1 MDITLSLVHKAKQ
14 GDKEAFGELYTEI
27 HKDLYRFAYY
37 TLGNREDAEDAV
49 SEAFLEGFRGIKN
62 LRDEKL
68 FKAWMMRI
76 ISIRCKRK
84 IKQYVT
90 NRQKLSPED
99 ISEHVI
105 AFDLNTDNDERLAL
119 LSALSTIDH
128 SERTV
133 LVLAVVEGYKTREI
147 AQILGC
153 PQGTVSS
160 KLYRTLK
167 KLRVE
172 LERR

>member
-1 MDITLSLVHKAKQ
+1 MDITLSLVQQAKD
-14 GDKEAFGELYTEI
+14 GDKEAFGALYAEI
-27 HKDLYRFAYY
+27 YRDLFRFAYY

-49 SEAFLEGFRGIKN
+49 SEAFLEGFRGLKN

-68 FKAWMMRI
+68 FRAWMMRI

-84 IKQYVT
+84 IRQYVT
-90 NRQKLSPED
+90 NRQKLDPED

-105 AFDLNTDNDERLAL
+105 SFDLNIDSDERLAL
-119 LSALSTIDH
+119 LAALSTLDH
-128 SERTV
+128 SERTI
-133 LVLAVVEGYKTREI
+133 LILSVVEGYKTREI
-147 AQILGC
+147 AQILSC

-167 KLRVE
+167 KLRAE
-172 LERR
+172 LERK

>member
-1 MDITLSLVHKAKQ
+1 MDITLSLVHKAKN
-14 GDKEAFGELYTEI
+14 GDKEAYGALYSEI
-27 HKDLYRFAYY
+27 YKDLYRFAYY

-49 SEAFLEGFRGIKN
+49 SEAFLEGFRGLKN
-62 LRDEKL
+62 LRDDKL

-84 IKQYVT
+84 IKHYVST
-90 NRQKLSPED
+90 RQNIDPED
-99 ISEHVI
+99 ISDHVI
-105 AFDLNTDNDERLAL
+105 SFDLNTDNDERLSL

-128 SERTV
+128 SERTI
-133 LVLAVVEGYKTREI
+133 LILAVVEGYKTREI
-147 AQILGC
+147 AEILGC

-167 KLRVE
+167 KLRTE